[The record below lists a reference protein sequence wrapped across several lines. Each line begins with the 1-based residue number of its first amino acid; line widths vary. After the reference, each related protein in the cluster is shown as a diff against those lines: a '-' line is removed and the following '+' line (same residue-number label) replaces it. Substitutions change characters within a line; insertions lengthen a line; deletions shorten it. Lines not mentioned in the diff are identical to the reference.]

1 MNFVD
6 DGIIDGRRFVFLD
19 PVQHVVEPLA
29 ARPGVLPVVVAPE
42 YLDLSLFGDLGQE
55 PVPSFPG
62 NEIMIKF
69 IDVAQMLFPKFQR
82 IPRPK

>member
-1 MNFVD
+1 MNLVD
-6 DGIIDGRRFVFLD
+6 DGIIDGRRLVLLD

-29 ARPGVLPVVVAPE
+29 ARPGIFAMVVAAE
-42 YLDLSLFGDLGQE
+42 YLDLGLFRNLGQE

-69 IDVAQMLFPKFQR
+69 IDIAQMLFPKFQR
-82 IPRPK
+82 ITRPK

>member
-1 MNFVD
+1 M
-6 DGIIDGRRFVFLD
+6 
-19 PVQHVVEPLA
+19 VVP
-29 ARPGVLPVVVAPE
+29 PE

-82 IPRPK
+82 ITRPK